1 MDIQNRTK
9 LHWKWSQ
16 SHSKCRGKCPNMPA
30 SLQLFNSVTWKPNS
44 NACCR
49 TPSSSNQQSIMGWMI
64 PFSKRVSW
72 RKVVLSNIVAII
84 ITFFIIHILIFVYL
98 KVKSFNIEITKYI
111 YRQIYEIKEH
121 LMIRWIKSL
130 PWITRLNTGC
140 LCFAVGGGART
151 GYSRPDT
158 QNSLQWMLCIPP
170 RIGAVTMSQWPRGI
184 LEIKIAAMLLW
195 PTLWRTM

>member
-1 MDIQNRTK
+1 
-9 LHWKWSQ
+9 
-16 SHSKCRGKCPNMPA
+16 MPA

-84 ITFFIIHILIFVYL
+84 IKFIIIHILIFVYF

-121 LMIRWIKSL
+121 SMIRWIKKPSVNNSTEHRMFMFCCWRWCAD
-130 PWITRLNTGC
+130 WIQP
-140 LCFAVGGGART
+140 A
-151 GYSRPDT
+151 GYSKQFIQCCVSR
-158 QNSLQWMLCIPP
+158 L
-170 RIGAVTMSQWPRGI
+170 A
-184 LEIKIAAMLLW
+184 
-195 PTLWRTM
+195 